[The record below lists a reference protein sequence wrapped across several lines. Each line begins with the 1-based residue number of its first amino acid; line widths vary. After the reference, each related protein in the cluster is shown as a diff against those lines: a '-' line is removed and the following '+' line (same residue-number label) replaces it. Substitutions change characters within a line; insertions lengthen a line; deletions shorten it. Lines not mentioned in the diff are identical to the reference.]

1 MDFRFHGR
9 GRLKN
14 RRRDEGTG
22 SDEESEESETT
33 LSGRVNEMSRLIESM
48 KTHMDNIDSRLT
60 RLEQQIQYLKLR
72 PAK

>member
-1 MDFRFHGR
+1 MDSRFHGR
-9 GRLKN
+9 GRRRN

-48 KTHMDNIDSRLT
+48 KTHLDDIDSRLT
-60 RLEQQIQYLKLR
+60 RLEQQIQYLKVR
-72 PAK
+72 PAR